1 MPETIRVFVVDDHE
15 VVRRGVAALLEN
27 EDDVEVVGEAG
38 TVAQARPRIAA
49 TLPDV
54 ALLDMRLPD
63 GDGIDLC
70 RDVRSKNPE
79 VRCIILTAHDDDEAV
94 YAAVVAGASGYVL
107 KDMRSASLVD
117 AVRAVAQG
125 RRLLD
130 PAISRMAV
138 TRMSASQPS
147 ASPLDAL
154 NTREREILELIA
166 EGMTNR
172 QIGETLALA
181 EKTVKNYVSSL
192 LAKLGIQ
199 RRTQAVAVQ
208 LEHRSRPSG

>member
-1 MPETIRVFVVDDHE
+1 MPEIIRVFVVDDHE
-15 VVRRGVAALLEN
+15 VVRRGVAALLEA

-49 TLPDV
+49 TVPDV

-70 RDVRSKNPE
+70 RDVRSQNPD

-107 KDMRSASLVD
+107 KDMRSASLID

-147 ASPLDAL
+147 ASPLDVL

-208 LEHRSRPSG
+208 LEHRSRPSE